1 MAIEQEALELGKLK
15 TLYII
20 KLREVNPSPLM
31 DAGIVVK
38 MQIFILSLI
47 LVVQLT
53 CKEKI
58 TIDLI
63 IQNQVMKQTHVP
75 RHRRVKGL
83 I

>member
-1 MAIEQEALELGKLK
+1 MAIEQEASELGKLK

-31 DAGIVVK
+31 DAGLVVK

-58 TIDLI
+58 AIDLI